1 MGFFDKSGQ
10 GHVEKILSMVL
21 FAGFIML
28 LFFFMRPVFQEKKE
42 GDFYLKDIQDNI
54 TGLMDSDI
62 GKLSVIVAKLNENG
76 EKNCYFLS
84 DEIKNAY
91 GDYFIEVQDLKNPRK
106 YTIYFGAEFPK
117 NTIPSCENR
126 LGIEFTLGVYVKEKM
141 LTEPR
146 IKILKKSY
154 EDKYNALISTLKV
167 EDFVFD
173 FKDDANVIDPEL
185 SVEKN
190 IPENVE
196 IISLTRIVR
205 VIDENGRIRELKL
218 NIRTWR

>member
-1 MGFFDKSGQ
+1 M
-10 GHVEKILSMVL
+10 
-21 FAGFIML
+21 
-28 LFFFMRPVFQEKKE
+28 
-42 GDFYLKDIQDNI
+42 
-54 TGLMDSDI
+54 
-62 GKLSVIVAKLNENG
+62 
-76 EKNCYFLS
+76 
-84 DEIKNAY
+84 
-91 GDYFIEVQDLKNPRK
+91 KNPRK
-106 YTIYFGAEFPK
+106 YTIYFGAEF
-117 NTIPSCENR
+117 NDNSISCEGR
-126 LGIEFTLGVYVKEKM
+126 LGKEFTLGVYVKEKM

-173 FKDDANVIDPEL
+173 FKDDADVIDGEL

-196 IISLTRIVR
+196 IISLTKIVR
-205 VIDENGRIRELKL
+205 VIDENGKIRELKL